1 MIPNLVSHV
10 RNELDAKIK
19 SILGQSYIIREV
31 LGDVEND
38 VATSFIDKYADVFDQ
53 NTGERTKDGLGIK
66 ILTNYP
72 QDIQPDSLFILVGMG
87 SGQESIGNLGMSTS
101 GYTQDSSGI
110 IKETGL
116 LISKGNGPTEIKVK
130 LTSVPDEGSIVIPSI
145 SGANISYNKDT
156 SYLYVDLPKPVY
168 DSLDFSVNNTL
179 QVNYSSV
186 TGNGKGMGYG
196 FIIDESVSILIVSN
210 NLDDIRLTD
219 TLIKAALIL
228 MRMSSKEFTK
238 YSIGKIS
245 YSAPVPLQE
254 VAPSTPNIIFG
265 REIDVSYSVDYS
277 LNYKNTQVLNKAEV
291 DVLPK

>member
-66 ILTNYP
+66 VLTNYP

-87 SGQESIGNLGMSTS
+87 SGQESIGNLGMSAS

-156 SYLYVDLPKPVY
+156 SCLYVDLPKPVY

-238 YSIGKIS
+238 YSLGKIS

>member
-66 ILTNYP
+66 VLTNYP